1 MLETPFEVGI
11 LVSPG
16 LDRPGYE
23 KIDGKTQYTRV
34 EDEEQLRKL
43 IMTQLKV
50 AYDENYGLM
59 PSVLASKKNIV
70 EALHKGKR
78 FLMETDY
85 MDDLRRPGAV
95 LGPKTVPKLIKN
107 LLMENIITEKQIH
120 MIHVENPQKTY
131 AIDLEQ

>member
-50 AYDENYGLM
+50 AYDENYDTVIL
-59 PSVLASKKNIV
+59 
-70 EALHKGKR
+70 
-78 FLMETDY
+78 
-85 MDDLRRPGAV
+85 GAF
-95 LGPKTVPKLIKN
+95 GCGAFYNPPELIA
-107 LLMENIITEKQIH
+107 ESYKQIIGTYFKGAFKKIVFAIIDDGH
-120 MIHVENPQKTY
+120 TLEHNPEGNLKPFQKCFESY
-131 AIDLEQ
+131 SV